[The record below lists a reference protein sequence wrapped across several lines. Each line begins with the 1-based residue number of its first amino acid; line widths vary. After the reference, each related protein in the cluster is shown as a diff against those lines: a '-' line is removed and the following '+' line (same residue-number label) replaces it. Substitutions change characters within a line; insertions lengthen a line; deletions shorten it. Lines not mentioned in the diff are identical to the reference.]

1 MASYL
6 STSMV
11 QIEEGAGQVALAS
24 GRLLYLYHEC
34 VCACSG
40 VCLCVYK
47 LLCAGEMCAK

>member
-11 QIEEGAGQVALAS
+11 QIEEGAGRVALAS

-34 VCACSG
+34 VCCVFRCVP
-40 VCLCVYK
+40 VCV
-47 LLCAGEMCAK
+47 